1 MIPVLSR
8 VPGQDRAM
16 GFLQQATARPH
27 HAYLFAGPEGCGKS
41 LAARAFAAAL
51 LCKRCG
57 CGECR
62 DCRLALDDRHPNEFL
77 VEPEGREI
85 HVETVRSE
93 VWHPA
98 FRTAPEP
105 GRKIFLIREADRLN
119 PAAADVLLKVLEE
132 PPADAILLL
141 LSARPHELPE
151 TVLSR
156 CHVVMF
162 RPLAEGFVVRT
173 LEGEGVGSALAR
185 LAARLAGGNLGRARR
200 LATGVDG
207 LSFRDVAV
215 EALTRAARG
224 PSGALAAADAVLD
237 AAARYRKELTGD
249 LGKELAPFLDERG
262 RPEEA
267 YRGAV
272 RRLEERHK
280 RRVTRAE
287 RDYVDW
293 VLLAVS
299 ALLRDRIVAA
309 LGGGG
314 ELLINLDRIPD
325 GGSVAVATRALAAV
339 EEARA
344 ALAEDMNL
352 NPRLVLERAFLR
364 AATAARD
371 TDRRE
376 VVPAPW
382 VHSATSPE

>member
-1 MIPVLSR
+1 M
-8 VPGQDRAM
+8 A
-16 GFLQQATARPH
+16 FLQQAAARPH
-27 HAYLFAGPEGCGKS
+27 HAYLLAGPEGCGKS
-41 LAARAFAAAL
+41 LAARAFAAVL
-51 LCKRCG
+51 LCKRGG

-62 DCRLALDDRHPNEFL
+62 DCRLALGDRHPNEFL

-105 GRKIFLIREADRLN
+105 GRKIFVIREADRLN

-156 CHVVMF
+156 CHVVTF

-173 LEGEGVGSALAR
+173 LEGEGVDAALAG

-200 LATGVDG
+200 LATGADG
-207 LSFRDVAV
+207 LSFRDFAAR
-215 EALTRAARG
+215 ALAQAARG
-224 PSGALAAADAVLD
+224 PSGALLAADTVLD
-237 AAARYRKELTGD
+237 AAAHYRKGLKDALEG
-249 LGKELAPFLDERG
+249 ELAPFMDERG

-267 YRGAV
+267 YRGAI

-299 ALLRDRIVAA
+299 ALLRDSIVGT
-309 LGGGG
+309 LGGGR
-314 ELLINLDRIPD
+314 ELLINLDRTPD
-325 GGSVAVATRALAAV
+325 AGSIAVAARALGAV

-344 ALAEDMNL
+344 ALAEDLNL
-352 NPRLVLERAFLR
+352 NPRLLLERAFLR
-364 AATAARD
+364 VGTAARE
-371 TDRRE
+371 TDSRE
-376 VVPAPW
+376 VMLASW
-382 VHSATSPE
+382 VHSGTPPE